1 MFYPPCPHRVTNINI
16 HHSSQF
22 LLRGRG
28 RRGKASYYYYLVAGS
43 LRQIS
48 QRAAS
53 APRTGQGIFRYK
65 QNLPHISPDS
75 RGELSGKRSCTLF
88 EKRERAHGAV
98 CAVSVFLSNIPPWPL
113 AAQLLAGP
121 YLAGDPNSRGVGGR
135 RPSSG
140 VSCECIKYTL
150 VGKAGAHLYSAT
162 ISVRNIN
169 KQNSHIQLGPRPTLQ
184 VAKVCHSP

>member
-1 MFYPPCPHRVTNINI
+1 MENEAV
-16 HHSSQF
+16 
-22 LLRGRG
+22 L
-28 RRGKASYYYYLVAGS
+28 YL
-43 LRQIS
+43 
-48 QRAAS
+48 
-53 APRTGQGIFRYK
+53 
-65 QNLPHISPDS
+65 
-75 RGELSGKRSCTLF
+75 
-88 EKRERAHGAV
+88 KRERAHGCAV

-113 AAQLLAGP
+113 VAQLLAGP

-169 KQNSHIQLGPRPTLQ
+169 KQNSHFQLGPRPSYKWPKCVTVSKTYSGPTFLYFLGNFL
-184 VAKVCHSP
+184 